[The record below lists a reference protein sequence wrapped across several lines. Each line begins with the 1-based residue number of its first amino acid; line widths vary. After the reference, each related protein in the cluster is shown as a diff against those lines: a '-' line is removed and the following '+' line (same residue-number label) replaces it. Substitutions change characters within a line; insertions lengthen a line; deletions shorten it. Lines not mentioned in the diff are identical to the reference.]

1 MHLFSTVSMLV
12 ANVPKRNRDFAIT
25 LLLISNVLVANV
37 PKRNQSRICLI
48 VFLAYDISR
57 IKTEQ

>member
-1 MHLFSTVSMLV
+1 M